1 MDKLPKVFANK
12 NIRNANN
19 NSVYY
24 SKLDEKNKRPS
35 LIGKSVRDKIDAI
48 FNDSR
53 PTLHVVHCTEQ
64 EAEIHIPFCH
74 KEYDEQ
80 KKQAQRRFHVYERPW
95 RDVKYWKDPD
105 YPFDWTE
112 GEFC

>member
-48 FNDSR
+48 FNAKNYIYKADVEI
-53 PTLHVVHCTEQ
+53 TLEDKT
-64 EAEIHIPFCH
+64 ITKRIIG
-74 KEYDEQ
+74 
-80 KKQAQRRFHVYERPW
+80 RG
-95 RDVKYWKDPD
+95 PD
-105 YPFDWTE
+105 YILTMQNERININDIIDINYDK
-112 GEFC
+112 

>member
-1 MDKLPKVFANK
+1 MYLTG
-12 NIRNANN
+12 
-19 NSVYY
+19 
-24 SKLDEKNKRPS
+24 L
-35 LIGKSVRDKIDAI
+35 G
-48 FNDSR
+48 R

-80 KKQAQRRFHVYERPW
+80 EKQARKRFHVYERSW
-95 RDVKYWKDPD
+95 HDAKYWEDPD

>member
-48 FNDSR
+48 FNAKNYIYKADVEI
-53 PTLHVVHCTEQ
+53 TLEDNK
-64 EAEIHIPFCH
+64 I
-74 KEYDEQ
+74 
-80 KKQAQRRFHVYERPW
+80 
-95 RDVKYWKDPD
+95 
-105 YPFDWTE
+105 
-112 GEFC
+112 

>member
-1 MDKLPKVFANK
+1 M
-12 NIRNANN
+12 
-19 NSVYY
+19 Y
-24 SKLDEKNKRPS
+24 E
-35 LIGKSVRDKIDAI
+35 IDTI

-112 GEFC
+112 DLLVPIQEEISIIELHMDCLSSDKRLYEYWRCLCLKKCA

>member
-24 SKLDEKNKRPS
+24 SKFDEKNKRTS

-48 FNDSR
+48 FNAKNYIYKADVEI
-53 PTLHVVHCTEQ
+53 TLEDKT
-64 EAEIHIPFCH
+64 ITKIKINIFS
-74 KEYDEQ
+74 
-80 KKQAQRRFHVYERPW
+80 
-95 RDVKYWKDPD
+95 
-105 YPFDWTE
+105 
-112 GEFC
+112 